1 MRCKKCGSENQETSK
16 FCDKCGT
23 VMGEPPRQTVQNG
36 NSFMDKIKKM
46 GYEKTRAIIN
56 GSINGMLIIC
66 FFFVSWI
73 KIDSA
78 MASAWTGSNVA
89 FKGSAF
95 RLLMLITSGTNALN
109 QYIPSSSGTG
119 YLKLGY
125 LYLAIP
131 ILVIV
136 SFALLFRRNTSLNDF
151 FIWSNITYIVTI
163 VMVTILI
170 IAKNLIFMY
179 YNLDVYQ
186 SAVKMSFGAGAILSI
201 LFSIFGLLLPKILP
215 SFLTKDVNMN
225 DVKNTLNDMKGS
237 IDGAKSNFA
246 NKFSDD
252 PSGVSTAG
260 QSGAS
265 SGSNQLQVHNLEITL
280 ENGEMIIQNRSKTGS
295 VHLNGDVLD
304 SVNFYEL
311 LNGDMIRCGNV
322 NITIKIEKEPE
333 KVVASEPFIVS
344 DSDLTVMLGNE
355 I

>member
-1 MRCKKCGSENQETSK
+1 MRCKKCGSENLETSK

-36 NSFMDKIKKM
+36 NTFMDRIKKT

-56 GSINGMLIIC
+56 GSINGILVIC
-66 FFFVSWI
+66 FFFITWV
-73 KIDSA
+73 KIDSS
-78 MASAWTGSNVA
+78 MASAWTGANVA

-95 RLLMLITSGTNALN
+95 RLLMLITSGTNTLN

-119 YLKLGY
+119 YFKLGY

-151 FIWSNITYIVTI
+151 FLWSNITYIVTI
-163 VMVTILI
+163 AMVTILI
-170 IAKNLIFMY
+170 LTKNLIFMY

-186 SAVKMSFGAGAILSI
+186 SAVNMSFGAGAILSI

-215 SFLTKDVNMN
+215 AFLTKDVNLN
-225 DVKNTLNDMKGS
+225 DVKSTLNGS

-246 NKFSDD
+246 NKFADN
-252 PSGVSTAG
+252 PSGGNPAG
-260 QSGAS
+260 QSGRS
-265 SGSNQLQVHNLEITL
+265 PQPNQLQVHNLEITL
-280 ENGEMIIQNRSKTGS
+280 ENGEMIIQNRSKNGP

-304 SVNFYEL
+304 TANFYEL
-311 LNGDMIRCGNV
+311 INGDVIRCGNA

-333 KVVASEPFIVS
+333 KAVVNKPAIMA
-344 DSDLTVMLGNE
+344 DSDLTVMMGSE

>member
-23 VMGEPPRQTVQNG
+23 AMGEPPYQTVQSG
-36 NSFMDKIKKM
+36 NTFMGRIKKM

-56 GSINGMLIIC
+56 GSINVILIIC
-66 FFFVSWI
+66 FFFLSWV

-78 MASAWTGSNVA
+78 MASNWTGSNVA

-95 RLLMLITSGTNALN
+95 RLLMLITSGTNTLN
-109 QYIPSSSGTG
+109 QYIPSSTGTG

-131 ILVIV
+131 MLVIV
-136 SFALLFRRNTSLNDF
+136 SFLMLFRRSTSLNDF
-151 FIWSNITYIVTI
+151 FLWSNITYIVTI
-163 VMVTILI
+163 TMITIMILT
-170 IAKNLIFMY
+170 KNLIFMY

-186 SAVKMSFGAGAILSI
+186 SAVNMSFGAGAILSI
-201 LFSIFGLLLPKILP
+201 LFSIFGLLLSKILP
-215 SFLTKDVNMN
+215 VFLTKDVNMN
-225 DVKNTLNDMKGS
+225 DVKNTLNGS

-246 NKFSDD
+246 NKFSDN
-252 PSGVSTAG
+252 PSGVSPAG
-260 QSGAS
+260 QSGR
-265 SGSNQLQVHNLEITL
+265 GLQPNQLQVHDLEITL
-280 ENGEMIIQNRSKTGS
+280 ENGEMIIQNRSKNGP

-304 SVNFYEL
+304 TANFYEL
-311 LNGDMIRCGNV
+311 INGDVIRCGNA

-333 KVVASEPFIVS
+333 KTIITNPVNMV
-344 DSDLTVMLGNE
+344 DSDLTVMMGSE